1 MDAVTDSAARK
12 ALTALDRQIEAARVV
27 NDPALPILEA
37 MGEVVQSLDRVD
49 AQIAAFEPS
58 LSERDLTRLARSA
71 AHGAG
76 QHALMFARAQSWRNL
91 ALAALIG
98 FAIGAAGFMAGRQSS
113 GNLASQCLAHGQVR
127 ADNGKA
133 YCVVWLDRN

>member
-1 MDAVTDSAARK
+1 MDAVTEAAARS
-12 ALTALDRQIEAARVV
+12 ALTTLDRQIEAARVV

-37 MGEVVQSLDRVD
+37 MGEVVQSLNRVD
-49 AQIAAFEPS
+49 ARLSSFEPS

-76 QHALMFARAQSWRNL
+76 QHAVMFARVQSWRSL
-91 ALAALIG
+91 ALAALVG
-98 FAIGAAGFMAGRQSS
+98 FAIGAAGFIAGRQTG

-133 YCVVWLDRN
+133 FCVVWLDQD